1 MAGDAVCLAALP
13 VATMHAGRSG
23 ETFGAIMAAVGI
35 GSVIGAAAGG
45 VLADRRSP
53 QRILFATDTA
63 RGAAQITS
71 AALIAGSAPWW
82 SLVLVYLAF
91 GIGIGV
97 ARPCTHV
104 LLVNLLPQ
112 NALIAGNGAM
122 NFLDNLAAILFPA
135 TLGIAVILWAPVWGI
150 VIDALSFFAAALFT
164 ARLPDKGKLKSA
176 DGLSLRE
183 ALAGLTVI
191 IYRPELFVGFAATL
205 LVNVLCFP
213 IFIVVA
219 PYAISANFGDA
230 MWGVC
235 LAASGLGACIG
246 SLVAVL
252 AAGQRHLT
260 AMALGCG
267 LCLGA
272 AMAALGAAQAAWLAV
287 LGAGLVGIV
296 EASWLTGWATAM
308 QVHAPA
314 RDLGKV
320 VAVDTIL
327 TNGMHPYVYLGG
339 GLAGATFGYAQTM
352 TLTAALSIIG
362 TGVIALIALWRGAG
376 ESRP

>member
-1 MAGDAVCLAALP
+1 MSALIERASTYREAWCFPAFRTLLFGQGLSMAGDAVCLAALP

-71 AALIAGSAPWW
+71 AALIAGSAPW
-82 SLVLVYLAF
+82 
-91 GIGIGV
+91 
-97 ARPCTHV
+97 
-104 LLVNLLPQ
+104 
-112 NALIAGNGAM
+112 
-122 NFLDNLAAILFPA
+122 
-135 TLGIAVILWAPVWGI
+135 
-150 VIDALSFFAAALFT
+150 
-164 ARLPDKGKLKSA
+164 
-176 DGLSLRE
+176 
-183 ALAGLTVI
+183 
-191 IYRPELFVGFAATL
+191 
-205 LVNVLCFP
+205 
-213 IFIVVA
+213 
-219 PYAISANFGDA
+219 
-230 MWGVC
+230 C

-246 SLVAVL
+246 TFVAVL

-287 LGAGLVGIV
+287 LGAGLAGIV
-296 EASWLTGWATAM
+296 EASWLTGWATAI

-376 ESRP
+376 GSRP